1 MKRYSTSENHSRDLT
16 INIQNLAALE
26 DRQALLFKSRIAL
39 IRELAYTICDGGK
52 ASPDDIKE
60 RYLSVF
66 PSKNQKSIH
75 GEPLEYFNAISIP
88 EKIGIC
94 REIFNLASKRD
105 DFKGS
110 FVDSVL
116 GTADPCK
123 PEAMGKIAYV
133 KNNFTDIAYLAFSK
147 SITTPR
153 CAYLDSFD
161 AICEDVHS
169 GECEFCILPIE
180 TSADGKLL
188 SFYSMID
195 RYEFKIISTYS
206 VEHSDSSKFTKFAL
220 LGRSVKQLNS
230 ISSSGAR
237 LELRI
242 PEPSD
247 KEASVYK
254 ILCAAD
260 ACNMRLCRIDSIPLP
275 YNDSKLSYY
284 AVFDIDAADTDAF
297 ITYIAIEHPQCY
309 ALGIYFEK

>member
-1 MKRYSTSENHSRDLT
+1 MNRYSISENHSKDLLV
-16 INIQNLAALE
+16 NIHNLLALE
-26 DRQALLFKSRIAL
+26 DRQSLLFKSRIAL
-39 IRELAYTICDGGK
+39 ASELAYTICEGGK
-52 ASPDDIKE
+52 ASPDEIKE

-66 PSKNQKSIH
+66 PSKNPKSTH
-75 GEPLEYFNAISIP
+75 SESPEYFNSISIP
-88 EKIGIC
+88 ERIGIC
-94 REIFNLASKRD
+94 REIFNLSKSRN
-105 DFKGS
+105 DFHDAFS
-110 FVDSVL
+110 DAVL
-116 GTADPCK
+116 GIAEPCK
-123 PEAMGKIAYV
+123 SDAVGKIAYV
-133 KNNFTDIAYLAFSK
+133 KNKFTDIAYLAFSK
-147 SITTPR
+147 LLTSPR
-153 CAYLDSFD
+153 CSYFDSFD

-169 GECEFCILPIE
+169 GESEFCILPIE

-206 VEHSDSSKFTKFAL
+206 VEHNDSSKFTKFAL
-220 LGRSVKQLNS
+220 LGRSAKPLKA
-230 ISSSGAR
+230 ISSPGIK

-242 PEPSD
+242 SESSD

-284 AVFDIDAADTDAF
+284 AVFDIDGADADAF

-309 ALGIYFEK
+309 ALGIYFEN

>member
-16 INIQNLAALE
+16 VNIQNLTALE
-26 DRQALLFKSRIAL
+26 DRQALLFKSRMAL
-39 IRELAYTICDGGK
+39 VRELAYTICEGGE

-60 RYLSVF
+60 RYLSIF
-66 PSKNQKSIH
+66 PSQKQSH
-75 GEPLEYFNAISIP
+75 GELEDYFNAISIP

-94 REIFNLASKRD
+94 REIFNLSKSRE
-105 DFKGS
+105 DFHGS
-110 FVDSVL
+110 FSDSVL
-116 GTADPCK
+116 GAADPCR

-147 SITTPR
+147 SIISPR
-153 CAYLDSFD
+153 CAYFDSFD

-195 RYEFKIISTYS
+195 RYELKIISTYS
-206 VEHSDSSKFTKFAL
+206 VEHSDNSKFTKFAL
-220 LGRSVKQLNS
+220 LGRSVKQLKTLS
-230 ISSSGAR
+230 TPVTK

-242 PEPSD
+242 PESSD

-260 ACNMRLCRIDSIPLP
+260 ACNMQLCRIDSIPLP

-284 AVFDIDAADTDAF
+284 AVFDINGADTDAF

>member
-1 MKRYSTSENHSRDLT
+1 MQRYSTSENNSEDLSV
-16 INIQNLAALE
+16 NIQNLIALE
-26 DRQALLFKSRIAL
+26 DRQSLLFKSRMAL
-39 IRELAYTICDGGK
+39 VRELAYTICNGGE
-52 ASPDDIKE
+52 ASSDEIKE
-60 RYLSVF
+60 HYSSVF
-66 PSKNQKSIH
+66 PSENQKRAY
-75 GEPLEYFNAISIP
+75 GGPMEYFNAISIP

-94 REIFNLASKRD
+94 REISNLSTSRN
-105 DFKGS
+105 DFKSS
-110 FVDSVL
+110 FVDSVI
-116 GTADPCK
+116 GAADPCK
-123 PEAMGKIAYV
+123 PEAVGKIAYV
-133 KNNFTDIAYLAFSK
+133 KNNFTDLAYLAFSK
-147 SITTPR
+147 LLDTPR

-206 VEHSDSSKFTKFAL
+206 VEHSDGSKFTRFAL
-220 LGRSVKQLNS
+220 LGRSIKQINS
-230 ISSSGAR
+230 ISSPGTK

-242 PEPSD
+242 PESSN

-284 AVFDIDAADTDAF
+284 AVFDMDGADTDAF